1 MNRVASIRTVCAL
14 VGGVSMTLVLGGC
27 VSSPTYGTHKT
38 ANQHLI
44 DGLTSM
50 VSIAPPKKDSKVTYK
65 PRPDL
70 VDPPEGTPLPP
81 PQSSLASKE
90 NPQWPESPEETRAR
104 LIAEAD
110 NDTNPIDRGGPLS
123 TPAESSE
130 QFRKFREARANQKA
144 SYEGRRYLS
153 DPPVEYRV
161 PADTAPADELGE
173 TEFKKEQRR
182 KAAARKEKGGFKI
195 WPF

>member
-1 MNRVASIRTVCAL
+1 
-14 VGGVSMTLVLGGC
+14 
-27 VSSPTYGTHKT
+27 
-38 ANQHLI
+38 
-44 DGLTSM
+44 M
-50 VSIAPPKKDSKVTYK
+50 VSIAPPKKESEVTYK

-70 VDPPEGTPLPP
+70 VDPPEGAALPP

-90 NPQWPESPEETRAR
+90 NPQWPESPEETRQR
-104 LIAEAD
+104 LVAEAD
-110 NDTNPIDRGGPLS
+110 ADTNPTDRAGPLA

-144 SYEGRRYLS
+144 AYEGRRFLS

-161 PADTAPADELGE
+161 PAETAPTDELGE
-173 TEFKKEQRR
+173 TEFKKDQRR
-182 KAAARKEKGGFKI
+182 RAAARKKKNGFSL

>member
-14 VGGVSMTLVLGGC
+14 VGVSMTVVLGGC

-38 ANQHLI
+38 ANKHLL

-50 VSIAPPKKDSKVTYK
+50 VSIAPPKKKSEVTYK

-70 VDPPEGTPLPP
+70 VDPPEGAALPP
-81 PQSSLASKE
+81 PQTSLASKS
-90 NPQWPESPEETRAR
+90 NPQWPESPEETRQR
-104 LIAEAD
+104 LIEEAD
-110 NDTNPIDRGGPLS
+110 NDTNPTDRGGPLS

-144 SYEGRRYLS
+144 AYEGRRFLS
-153 DPPVEYRV
+153 DPPVEYRQ
-161 PADTAPADELGE
+161 PAESAPADDLGE
-173 TEFKKEQRR
+173 SEFKKEQRR
-182 KAAARKEKGGFKI
+182 KAAARKNKGGFKI